1 MTNDEKKI
9 AEVIRRS
16 VDARLPE
23 DFADRLVQR
32 IHEGKKDASSFA
44 KATEDRQD
52 RGVLGKGLARVVLV
66 AASVTLLLGFVPGVF
81 ERDDA
86 GRDVRIVHFDEIRPS
101 DPNRVPSDFQLT
113 GLAMFGFCREA
124 IRRRVKPL
132 VRCFCKRKR
141 EDER

>member
-1 MTNDEKKI
+1 MTEDEKKI
-9 AEVIRRS
+9 AEAIRRS
-16 VDARLPE
+16 VDVRLPE

-32 IHEGKKDASSFA
+32 IREEKKDA
-44 KATEDRQD
+44 KD

-86 GRDVRIVHFDEIRPS
+86 GRDVRIVHFDEIRPT
-101 DPNRVPSDFQLT
+101 DPNRMPSDFQLT
-113 GLAMFGFCREA
+113 GLALIGFCREA

-132 VRCFCKRKR
+132 VLCFCKRR
-141 EDER
+141 EED

>member
-1 MTNDEKKI
+1 MTEDEKKI
-9 AEVIRRS
+9 AEAIRRS
-16 VDARLPE
+16 VDVRLPE

-32 IHEGKKDASSFA
+32 IREGKKDSC
-44 KATEDRQD
+44 D
-52 RGVLGKGLARVVLV
+52 RGVLGRGLARVVLV
-66 AASVTLLLGFVPGVF
+66 AASVTLLLGFVPTVF

-132 VRCFCKRKR
+132 VQCFCKRK
-141 EDER
+141 DEE

>member
-1 MTNDEKKI
+1 MTEDEKKI
-9 AEVIRRS
+9 AEAIRRS
-16 VDARLPE
+16 VDVRLPE

-32 IHEGKKDASSFA
+32 IREGKKDA
-44 KATEDRQD
+44 KD

-81 ERDDA
+81 ERNDA
-86 GRDVRIVHFDEIRPS
+86 GRDARIVHFDEIRPA
-101 DPNRVPSDFQLT
+101 DPNRMPSDSQLN

-132 VRCFCKRKR
+132 VQFFCKRR
-141 EDER
+141 DEE

>member
-1 MTNDEKKI
+1 MTEDEKKI
-9 AEVIRRS
+9 AEAIRRS
-16 VDARLPE
+16 VDVRLPE

-32 IHEGKKDASSFA
+32 IREGKKNP
-44 KATEDRQD
+44 RD

-86 GRDVRIVHFDEIRPS
+86 GRDVRIVHFDEIRPT
-101 DPNRVPSDFQLT
+101 DPNRVPSDFQLN
-113 GLAMFGFCREA
+113 GLALFGFCREA

-132 VRCFCKRKR
+132 VQCFCKRR
-141 EDER
+141 EED

>member
-1 MTNDEKKI
+1 MTDDEKKI
-9 AEVIRRS
+9 AEAIRRS
-16 VDARLPE
+16 VDVRLPE

-32 IHEGKKDASSFA
+32 IREEKKDP
-44 KATEDRQD
+44 RD

-101 DPNRVPSDFQLT
+101 DPNRIPSDFQLN
-113 GLAMFGFCREA
+113 GLALFGFCREA

-132 VRCFCKRKR
+132 VQCFCKRKR

>member
-1 MTNDEKKI
+1 MTEDEKKI
-9 AEVIRRS
+9 AEAIRRS
-16 VDARLPE
+16 VDVRLPE

-32 IHEGKKDASSFA
+32 IREG
-44 KATEDRQD
+44 EMNPRD

-86 GRDVRIVHFDEIRPS
+86 GHDVRIVHFDEIRPT
-101 DPNRVPSDFQLT
+101 DPNRVPSDSQLT
-113 GLAMFGFCREA
+113 GLALFGFCREA

-132 VRCFCKRKR
+132 VRCFCKRR
-141 EDER
+141 EED

>member
-1 MTNDEKKI
+1 MTEDEKKI
-9 AEVIRRS
+9 AEAIRKS
-16 VDARLPE
+16 VDVCLPE

-32 IHEGKKDASSFA
+32 IREGKKDA
-44 KATEDRQD
+44 KDH
-52 RGVLGKGLARVVLV
+52 GVLGKGLARVVLV

-81 ERDDA
+81 ERNDA

-113 GLAMFGFCREA
+113 GLALFGFCREA

-132 VRCFCKRKR
+132 VRCFCKRK
-141 EDER
+141 DEE

>member
-1 MTNDEKKI
+1 MTEDEKKI
-9 AEVIRRS
+9 AEAIRRS
-16 VDARLPE
+16 VEVRLPE

-32 IHEGKKDASSFA
+32 IREGEKDS
-44 KATEDRQD
+44 RD

-66 AASVTLLLGFVPGVF
+66 AASVTLLLGFVPTVF
-81 ERDDA
+81 DHSDA
-86 GRDVRIVHFDEIRPS
+86 RREVRVVQCDSIRPS

-132 VRCFCKRKR
+132 VQCFCKRK
-141 EDER
+141 DEE